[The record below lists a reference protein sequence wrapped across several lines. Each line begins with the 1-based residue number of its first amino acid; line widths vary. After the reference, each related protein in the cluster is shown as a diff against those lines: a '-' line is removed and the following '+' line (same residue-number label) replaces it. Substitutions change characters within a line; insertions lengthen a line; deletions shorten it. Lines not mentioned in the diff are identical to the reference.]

1 MSVALN
7 NPLAS
12 LEQLETT
19 VSRRDGINEDLEQ
32 DLRNLGAEL
41 IQSAG
46 ILLKLPQVAMATAQ
60 VLFQRFFYMA
70 SLKEFGIVEIGMGAL
85 FLASKLEECFVRMTH
100 LITVY
105 DLIIRKMKGQSI
117 KVPLDAFSQK
127 AYNLKNMAIA
137 AEMQILRQLGFIV
150 HVQLPY
156 NHMINYL
163 RILGLEDDEDI
174 SKRAW
179 NYLNDGLRTTIY
191 VTYEPPTIACA
202 AIWLACREQ
211 GIALPASPGKEWWLL
226 FDVSAVNF
234 KNAAAHIRRLY
245 YRKLDRQHL
254 PLYKE
259 AVQ

>member
-1 MSVALN
+1 
-7 NPLAS
+7 
-12 LEQLETT
+12 
-19 VSRRDGINEDLEQ
+19 
-32 DLRNLGAEL
+32 
-41 IQSAG
+41 
-46 ILLKLPQVAMATAQ
+46 
-60 VLFQRFFYMA
+60 
-70 SLKEFGIVEIGMGAL
+70 
-85 FLASKLEECFVRMTH
+85 
-100 LITVY
+100 
-105 DLIIRKMKGQSI
+105 
-117 KVPLDAFSQK
+117 
-127 AYNLKNMAIA
+127 MAIA